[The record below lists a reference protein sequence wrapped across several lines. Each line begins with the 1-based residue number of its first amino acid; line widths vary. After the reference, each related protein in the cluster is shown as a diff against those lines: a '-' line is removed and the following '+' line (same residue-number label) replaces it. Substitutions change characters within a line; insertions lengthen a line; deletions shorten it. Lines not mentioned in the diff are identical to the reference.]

1 MQSLVTSTQQLP
13 SVKKRNKS
21 SFPFRLQSIALFPLF
36 VILFFFL
43 QCSETNEESLDT
55 LVAKVPNPKELRNSW
70 VEDSAGVLTD
80 SSAIDQM
87 INAEEV
93 SSGLEI
99 AVVTLPTI
107 GSYVPKDFAVALF
120 NHWKIGKKGKD
131 NGILILHIIDQ
142 RRVEIEIGYG
152 LEGDLPDATV
162 KRIIDTYTIPSF
174 KADNFQKGH
183 ADTVAALIQ
192 KLNHPNIPVETL
204 LQDEIGE
211 ADSNLISDASAEP
224 SDTVNSNEIKRTDL
238 YDYQGKAYTDLSSEE
253 KQILHQTIDT
263 YNTTPNFFLNEEETR
278 LYNEKLIEEERLERE
293 ESFQFKSTFLV
304 GYVGLFLFLN
314 LLQRFLAWVIPSPT
328 AKYHIVHK
336 TDFILYYGM
345 ILSPL
350 VILITIL
357 SHYLDDALFP
367 VSIFLIIASI
377 VVYFIFLSDHRMRK
391 LSARLQ
397 TIRNIPRVC
406 KHCGNKMTKLTE
418 EADNK
423 HLSDGQI
430 AEEIVDSIDYD
441 VWICE
446 SCKNHAIFPFRN
458 ISPEYIYKGTSFPK
472 IKVCPECK
480 FETFVCKSSR
490 VLSPATYSSSGKVE
504 VRRNCAHCKHHTIE
518 YETIPKKQKSS
529 SGSSSG
535 GGGGGGGSFGGGS
548 SGGGGSGGSY

>member
-1 MQSLVTSTQQLP
+1 MVVVS
-13 SVKKRNKS
+13 
-21 SFPFRLQSIALFPLF
+21 
-36 VILFFFL
+36 LFFIL
-43 QCSETNEESLDT
+43 TVQCSDTNEESIDA

-70 VEDSAGVLTD
+70 IEDSAGVLTD
-80 SSAIDQM
+80 TSIIDSM
-87 INAEEV
+87 INAEES

-131 NGILILHIIDQ
+131 NGILILHVIDQ

-174 KADNFQKGH
+174 KEDNFQKGH
-183 ADTVAALIQ
+183 VETVAALIQ
-192 KLNHPNIPVETL
+192 KLKHPEIAVE
-204 LQDEIGE
+204 
-211 ADSNLISDASAEP
+211 NLISQQEESTIP
-224 SDTVNSNEIKRTDL
+224 SDGSSDPTENVDNSAVTRTNL
-238 YDYQGKAYTDLSSEE
+238 YDYQGKKFTDLTLEE
-253 KQILHQTIDT
+253 KQILEQTIDT
-263 YNTTPNFFLNEEETR
+263 YNTTSNFFLTDEESRLLNEKYEETER
-278 LYNEKLIEEERLERE
+278 IEKE
-293 ESFQFKSTFLV
+293 ESFHFKSTFVL
-304 GYVGLFLFLN
+304 GYLGLFIFLN
-314 LLQRFLAWVIPSPT
+314 LLQRLIVWILPSPT

-336 TDFILYYGM
+336 TDFILYYG
-345 ILSPL
+345 IVISPL
-350 VILITIL
+350 ILVITTL
-357 SHYLDDALFP
+357 SLYLGEALFP

-377 VVYFIFLSDHRMRK
+377 IVYFLFLGDHRMKK
-391 LSARLQ
+391 LNMRLQ
-397 TIRNIPRVC
+397 AIRNIPRKC
-406 KHCGNKMTKLTE
+406 EKCRSIMTKLSE

-430 AEEIVDSIDYD
+430 SEEVVNSVDYD
-441 VWICE
+441 VWICQ
-446 SCKNHAIFPFRN
+446 SCHNHSILKFRN
-458 ISPEYIYKGTSFPK
+458 IDPEYIYKGTSFPK

-490 VLSPATYSSSGKVE
+490 VLSEATYSSSGKVE
-504 VRRNCAHCKHHTIE
+504 VRRNCAHCKHHEIE

-529 SGSSSG
+529 SGSGG

>member
-1 MQSLVTSTQQLP
+1 MLTV
-13 SVKKRNKS
+13 
-21 SFPFRLQSIALFPLF
+21 
-36 VILFFFL
+36 
-43 QCSETNEESLDT
+43 QCSDTNEESIDA

-70 VEDSAGVLTD
+70 IEDSAGVLTD
-80 SSAIDQM
+80 TTSIDSM
-87 INAEEV
+87 INAEES

-131 NGILILHIIDQ
+131 NGILILHVIDQ

-174 KADNFQKGH
+174 KEDNFQKGH
-183 ADTVAALIQ
+183 VETVAALIQ
-192 KLNHPNIPVETL
+192 KLKHPEIAVE
-204 LQDEIGE
+204 
-211 ADSNLISDASAEP
+211 NLISQQGESTLP
-224 SDTVNSNEIKRTDL
+224 SDVSTDPTENVDSSAVTRTNL
-238 YDYQGKAYTDLSSEE
+238 YDYQGKKFTDLTSEE
-253 KQILHQTIDT
+253 KQILEQTIDT
-263 YNTTPNFFLNEEETR
+263 YNTTSNFFLTDEESRLLNEKYEETER
-278 LYNEKLIEEERLERE
+278 IEKE
-293 ESFQFKSTFLV
+293 ESFHFKSTFVL
-304 GYVGLFLFLN
+304 GYLGLFIFLN
-314 LLQRFLAWVIPSPT
+314 LLQRLIVWILPSPT

-336 TDFILYYGM
+336 TDFILYYG
-345 ILSPL
+345 IVISPL
-350 VILITIL
+350 ILVITTL
-357 SHYLDDALFP
+357 SLYLGEALFP

-377 VVYFIFLSDHRMRK
+377 IVYFLFLGDHRMKK
-391 LSARLQ
+391 LNMRLQ
-397 TIRNIPRVC
+397 AIRNIPRKC
-406 KHCGNKMTKLTE
+406 EKCRSIMTKLSE

-430 AEEIVDSIDYD
+430 SEEVVNSVDYD
-441 VWICE
+441 VWICQ
-446 SCKNHAIFPFRN
+446 SCHNHSILKFRN
-458 ISPEYIYKGTSFPK
+458 IDPEYIYKGTSFPK

-490 VLSPATYSSSGKVE
+490 VLSEATYSSSGKVE
-504 VRRNCAHCKHHTIE
+504 VRRNCAHCKHHEIE

-529 SGSSSG
+529 SGSGG